1 MDKRDVPGKDGWRG
15 VSGGF
20 YRSTER
26 SGHSV
31 AALVTSG
38 LKMAELL
45 SFNLCIFPNNKLIN
59 HGRDNLVK
67 LFKKKTFSVLT
78 PECPAINQL

>member
-1 MDKRDVPGKDGWRG
+1 MCRAKTAGEESAGAFIVQQSAW
-15 VSGGF
+15 
-20 YRSTER
+20 
-26 SGHSV
+26 GHSV

-38 LKMAELL
+38 LKMAEIL